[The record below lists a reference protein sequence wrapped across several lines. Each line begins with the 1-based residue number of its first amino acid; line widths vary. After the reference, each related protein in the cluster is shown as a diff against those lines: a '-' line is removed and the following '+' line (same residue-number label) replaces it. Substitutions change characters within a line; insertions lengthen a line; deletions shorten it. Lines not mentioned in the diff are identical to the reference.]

1 MSNSQNVLASLVS
14 EEQLKQMQKRH
25 RANKRFVL
33 YGKAAVAVSVIFLGV
48 LMSSI
53 IGNGYSAFWKHQITL
68 ELYLDE
74 AVVDPKKN
82 RNPAEI
88 GRANFQKIVNKSL
101 LEFFPEESKNRR
113 NKRMLYQMVS
123 SGASA
128 KVRQYVLDN
137 PSMIGSK
144 YIIKLPLHS
153 KIDMY
158 LKGKFG
164 SDEEIKEVDN
174 VKRAIKDIEIEWI
187 HALENKGVF
196 SKAFNTYFFTQGD
209 SRNPEMAGIWGSMV
223 GSILT
228 ILCCMIVAFPIGVMT
243 AIYLEEFAPKNKIT
257 DIIEVNLN
265 NLAAVPSIVFGLLGL
280 SVYLGFFG
288 MPRSASLVGGITL
301 ALMVLP
307 TIVITTRNSL
317 RAVPSSIRDGAL
329 ALGASPIQVIVH
341 HTLPLAMPG
350 IMTGTIL
357 SVARA
362 LGETAPLLMIGMVAF
377 IADVPTGILD
387 PATAMPVQIYL
398 WSDIPEKG
406 FAEKTSAGIIVL
418 LAVLLCANAL
428 AVYLRK
434 KFEIRW

>member
-1 MSNSQNVLASLVS
+1 MNNQNALQSLASES
-14 EEQLKQMQKRH
+14 QLRQMQKRH
-25 RANKRFVL
+25 RSNWRFVL
-33 YGKAAVAVSVIFLGV
+33 YGKIAVAISVLFLII

-53 IGNGYSAFWKHQITL
+53 IGKGYSAFWQHEI
-68 ELYLDE
+68 ELQLSLDE
-74 AVVDPKKN
+74 SIIDPKQT
-82 RNPAEI
+82 RDVDQI
-88 GRANFQKIVNKSL
+88 RRANFQKIINNAII
-101 LEFFPEESKNRR
+101 EYFPEESKNRR
-113 NKRMLYQMVS
+113 NRRMLFQMVS
-123 SGASA
+123 SGASS
-128 KVRQYVLDN
+128 KVRQEVLENLDL
-137 PSMIGSK
+137 IGTQQTFS
-144 YIIKLPLHS
+144 LPLNS
-153 KIDMY
+153 KFDMY

-164 SDEEIKEVDN
+164 TDEEIKQIDD
-174 VKRAIKDIEIEWI
+174 VKRALKDIEIEWI
-187 HALENKGVF
+187 HYLKQKDLF
-196 SKAFNTYFFTQGD
+196 SSSFNGYFFTQGD

-223 GSILT
+223 GSILV
-228 ILCCMIVAFPIGVMT
+228 ILCCMVVAFPIGVMT
-243 AIYLEEFAPKNKIT
+243 AVYLEEFAPKNKLT

-288 MPRSASLVGGITL
+288 MPRSAALVGGITL

-329 ALGASPIQVIVH
+329 ALGASPVQVIIH

-377 IADVPTGILD
+377 IADVPSGILD
-387 PATAMPVQIYL
+387 PATVMPVQIYL

-406 FAEKTSAGIIVL
+406 FAEKTSAGIMVL
-418 LAVLLCANAL
+418 LGLLLCANAL